1 MPKRSQRDYR
11 SPHREEQAEQTR
23 RRIEDAAR
31 RLFLGKGVESTT
43 IQAIARKAGVAI
55 PTVYSIFKSKRG
67 IVEGLIERAV
77 FTPAYTALV
86 HEALESDD
94 PYARMHYVARIARGI
109 FDSLRSQSELM
120 RGASAIAPGLMREK
134 ERMRFERQAGMVDY
148 LVRKKALRAGLNSAA
163 ARDILWTLTGSE
175 IYRNLV
181 VDRGWSSQ
189 RYENWLGDLLIA
201 ALLKPNRTNS
211 K

>member
-31 RLFLGKGVESTT
+31 RLFLGKGVEATT
-43 IQAIARKAGVAI
+43 IQAIARKAGVAT

-67 IVEGLIERAV
+67 IVEGLIERAA
-77 FTPAYTALV
+77 FTPAYSALV
-86 HEALESDD
+86 REALESDD
-94 PYARMHYVARIARGI
+94 PHARMHYVARIARGI
-109 FDSLRSQSELM
+109 FDSLRSQSEWM

-134 ERMRFERQAGMVDY
+134 EQMRFERQSVMVDY
-148 LVRKKALRAGLNSAA
+148 LVRKEALRTGLKAAA

-189 RYENWLGDLLIA
+189 RYEDWLGDLLVA
-201 ALLKPNRTNS
+201 ALLKPKRANS
-211 K
+211 R